1 MKKKVEGTEQAVIL
15 IVEDD
20 PPTLF
25 AYRDILEGSAFQV
38 LTAANGEEA
47 LDLFLKET
55 PDLILSG
62 IHMPVM
68 DGIELLKAI
77 RETSQGKITPFIFQ
91 TARGSREDI
100 FSGKLLGAD
109 DYISKPLTSKEL
121 LISVQALL
129 KRFNELKEGWL

>member
-1 MKKKVEGTEQAVIL
+1 MKLL
-15 IVEDD
+15 IAEDD
-20 PPTLF
+20 PALLF
-25 AYRDILEGSAFQV
+25 AYRNIFEGSGFQV

-68 DGIELLKAI
+68 DGIELIKAI
-77 RETSQGKITPFIFQ
+77 RETQQGKITPFIFQ

-121 LISVQALL
+121 LISVQALI